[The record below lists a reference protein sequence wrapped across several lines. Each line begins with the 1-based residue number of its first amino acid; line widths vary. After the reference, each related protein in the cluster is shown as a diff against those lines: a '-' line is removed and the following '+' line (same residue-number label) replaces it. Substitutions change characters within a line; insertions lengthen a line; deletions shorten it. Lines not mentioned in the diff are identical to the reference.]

1 MSKTRKVN
9 NVFED
14 LGLPDADDLLARA
27 ELTRQIYNAIKDRE
41 LSQAKA
47 AEILGLKQPDVSLL
61 MRGKFTRFSTD
72 RLVQL
77 LVRLGRHIEIVVR
90 NPRSSKQ
97 RGRITV
103 VAA

>member
-1 MSKTRKVN
+1 MSKGKKAN
-9 NVFED
+9 NVFDD
-14 LGLPDADDLLARA
+14 LGLPGSEDLLTRA

-41 LSQAKA
+41 LSQAEA
-47 AEILGLKQPDVSLL
+47 AEALGLKQPDVSLL

-77 LVRLGRHIEIVVR
+77 LVRLGSHVEIVIHS
-90 NPRSSKQ
+90 PRSMNG
-97 RGRITV
+97 RGRVTV